1 MGLIKPQGTGTDPCC
16 AVSLLPQAPAGT
28 SASRQS
34 DGGPLAPFT
43 PGATPPCAQPRAW
56 GAVLEGVC
64 SLLAALEQ
72 NHVTRYLVEALVG
85 QVLAYINVQ
94 AFNQLLMVDGRRM
107 EEVAEVAV
115 QGVTQ
120 VSHGV

>member
-1 MGLIKPQGTGTDPCC
+1 
-16 AVSLLPQAPAGT
+16 
-28 SASRQS
+28 
-34 DGGPLAPFT
+34 
-43 PGATPPCAQPRAW
+43 
-56 GAVLEGVC
+56 
-64 SLLAALEQ
+64 LLAALEQ